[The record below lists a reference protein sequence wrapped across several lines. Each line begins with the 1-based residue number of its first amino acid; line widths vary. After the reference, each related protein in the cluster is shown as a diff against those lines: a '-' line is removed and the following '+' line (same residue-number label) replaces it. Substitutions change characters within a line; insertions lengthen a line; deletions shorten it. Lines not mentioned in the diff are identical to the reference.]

1 MSGPGPGAAG
11 LGSRPSRAGELGTR
25 RGQPPPSAS
34 VWAVHWAAPALKVT
48 FTGTPGYGPDFA
60 RGVRGR
66 AVTADTRAQDRG
78 DTCTHTRFGFRVRRR
93 RRRIGIGGPTPLR
106 APAWGAFGA
115 GDADTCVPASFWS
128 SLSWTFLCDRAAAQ

>member
-1 MSGPGPGAAG
+1 MD
-11 LGSRPSRAGELGTR
+11 SRL
-25 RGQPPPSAS
+25 PSAS

-48 FTGTPGYGPDFA
+48 FTGTPGDGPDFA

-78 DTCTHTRFGFRVRRR
+78 DTCAHTRFGFRVRRR

-106 APAWGAFGA
+106 APVWGALGA
-115 GDADTCVPASFWS
+115 GDADTCGPASFWS
-128 SLSWTFLCDRAAAQ
+128 FLDVPVRQSCSPMSEVQFGAAQTWDCGKSASWGLYVL